1 MVYMINNKGINTFY
15 RQCTEFLLP
24 MYNKTDFTNEVL
36 GLISEIS
43 EDDIKKMSEDA
54 SIITLNI
61 VHQLT
66 KSGNEEVLE
75 LDLNEDYTLINEDN

>member
-1 MVYMINNKGINTFY
+1 MIYMINNKGINAFY

-24 MYNKTDFTNEVL
+24 MYNKADFTNEVL

-75 LDLNEDYTLINEDN
+75 LDLNEDYTLINEDT